1 MTRISRSLPICIMC
15 GRINTQGR
23 IHTHCFDMGI
33 EVSNIYG
40 WSISEEQY
48 NIFKKKKE
56 IGIYSIYGY
65 LLTNLLER
73 QRINTEEY
81 RILPIQ
87 NISIDRYLVSLVH
100 SNIGSNKLC
109 FIGEHIENKNYFIE
123 KVQKSISNSTEKVV
137 SISLF
142 NYL

>member
-1 MTRISRSLPICIMC
+1 MTRMAKSLPLCIVC

-23 IHTHCFDMGI
+23 IHTHCFDMGV

-48 NIFKKKKE
+48 DIFKKKKE

-73 QRINTEEY
+73 QRVNIEEY

-87 NISIDRYLVSLVH
+87 NISIDTYLVSLVH
-100 SNIGSNKLC
+100 SNIESNKLC
-109 FIGEHIENKNYFIE
+109 FIGEHIQNKNDFVK
-123 KVQKSISNSTEKVV
+123 KVQRSISNSIEKVV

-142 NYL
+142 NYS